1 MRISVA
7 ATIFFCC
14 FSLSAAAQDAVNGP
28 LRGDIAKAVGFD
40 ISRRTENALP
50 VLSAWVEVIDARAL
64 DYDCSARL
72 DDLVECVVT
81 GSFQGV
87 LSLNGSATSAE
98 PRTFVVKKALRFR
111 KVEAAWAFI
120 DAEDIQSPPGKG

>member
-1 MRISVA
+1 M
-7 ATIFFCC
+7 
-14 FSLSAAAQDAVNGP
+14 
-28 LRGDIAKAVGFD
+28 
-40 ISRRTENALP
+40 
-50 VLSAWVEVIDARAL
+50 LSAWGEVIDARAL